1 VRDMTVYAVFFYII
15 AALIIASAGLA
26 ITRKHMVHAVLYLV
40 VSFIA
45 TALLFYLLGAP
56 LVGIFQVILYAGA
69 IMVLFLFIVMMI
81 RMAPGADR
89 PFPAAHYLAAFGV
102 CGVYIAAALL
112 VAFFSGPE
120 AGRPMAAAAA
130 SPAAFGFYLFDQH
143 WLAVEMVSILL
154 LVALIGAL
162 HLGRAGRRKQSGNKE
177 P

>member
-81 RMAPGADR
+81 RMAPGPDR
-89 PFPAAHYLAAFGV
+89 PFPAAHFLAAFGV
-102 CGVYIAAALL
+102 CGIYVAAVLL
-112 VAFFSGPE
+112 VAFSSGPE
-120 AGRPMAAAAA
+120 TGRPMAAAAA

-143 WLAVEMVSILL
+143 WLAVEMISLLL

-162 HLGRAGRRKQSGNKE
+162 HLGRAERRKKSGNKE

>member
-1 VRDMTVYAVFFYII
+1 MTVYSVFFYII

-40 VSFIA
+40 VSFLA

-81 RMAPGADR
+81 RMAPGPDQ
-89 PFPAAHYLAAFGV
+89 PFSAGLFLAALGV
-102 CGVYIAAALL
+102 CGIYIAAALL
-112 VAFFSGPE
+112 VAFFSGPG

-130 SPAAFGFYLFDQH
+130 SPAAFGFYLFDKH

-162 HLGRAGRRKQSGNKE
+162 HLGRAGMRKKSGNKE
-177 P
+177 LR

>member
-1 VRDMTVYAVFFYII
+1 MRDMTVYAVFFYII

-81 RMAPGADR
+81 RMAPGPDR
-89 PFPAAHYLAAFGV
+89 PFPAGHFLAAFGV
-102 CGVYIAAALL
+102 CGIYVAAALL
-112 VAFFSGPE
+112 VAFSSGPE
-120 AGRPMAAAAA
+120 TGRPMAAAAA
-130 SPAAFGFYLFDQH
+130 SPAAFGFYLFDRH
-143 WLAVEMVSILL
+143 WLAVEMISLLL

-162 HLGRAGRRKQSGNKE
+162 HLGRAGRRKKSGNKE